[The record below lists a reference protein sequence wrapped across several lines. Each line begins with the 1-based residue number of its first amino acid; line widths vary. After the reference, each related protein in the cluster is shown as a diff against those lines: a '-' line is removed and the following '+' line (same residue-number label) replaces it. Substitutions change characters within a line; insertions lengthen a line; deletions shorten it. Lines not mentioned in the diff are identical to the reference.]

1 MIYSFIKFFCYHN
14 IIVFLNFFYF
24 KLNFYY
30 VLIVLMLK
38 LKLKFLKLKK
48 YYFNIFFMVSYRPN
62 YQIQIVHKHIFFLNF
77 LSAQVNNDYWWS
89 HR

>member
-38 LKLKFLKLKK
+38 LKLKFLKLKFLKLKK
-48 YYFNIFFMVSYRPN
+48 YYFNILFYGFIPP
-62 YQIQIVHKHIFFLNF
+62 
-77 LSAQVNNDYWWS
+77 
-89 HR
+89 